1 MASDMTAAGT
11 RDTVRYDD
19 FAHAHFALTDSRLN
33 KGSDMAIWPI
43 FSKSAK
49 EETSPEV
56 LNRFSA
62 GPDPVTV
69 PAVQRRPM
77 RFEQLIEGMGNFDH
91 FDNHDRALKFW
102 LPEPAREALEDLA
115 RRQGQSMSE
124 LLRQFLFQH
133 CYGVYAH
140 VLMLDKRKA
149 LLEAASRAATA
160 ARDAD
165 PPRFSRSQSVFS
177 GGDEPQISFSR
188 SSYQPKKD
196 PTYWVPELGKN
207 VTSLKIWMSNQMYAD
222 LEALAKHSQ
231 ITVSQYVREI
241 VISRLLGH
249 GTLPKRPEMLEAVP
263 LPSAERWETGQDVQM
278 RQVTFEEYQRHGD
291 GRTEE

>member
-1 MASDMTAAGT
+1 
-11 RDTVRYDD
+11 
-19 FAHAHFALTDSRLN
+19 
-33 KGSDMAIWPI
+33 
-43 FSKSAK
+43 
-49 EETSPEV
+49 
-56 LNRFSA
+56 
-62 GPDPVTV
+62 
-69 PAVQRRPM
+69 M

-115 RRQGQSMSE
+115 KRQGQSMSE

-133 CYGVYAH
+133 CYGVYAQ
-140 VLMLDKRKA
+140 VLLADKRA
-149 LLEAASRAATA
+149 SNQNSTDTGIRYSRRSEA
-160 ARDAD
+160 
-165 PPRFSRSQSVFS
+165 
-177 GGDEPQISFSR
+177 
-188 SSYQPKKD
+188 KKD

-263 LPSAERWETGQDVQM
+263 LPSAERWEAGQVVQM
-278 RQVTFEEYQRHGD
+278 RQVTFEEYQRHDD
-291 GRTEE
+291 GRVDD